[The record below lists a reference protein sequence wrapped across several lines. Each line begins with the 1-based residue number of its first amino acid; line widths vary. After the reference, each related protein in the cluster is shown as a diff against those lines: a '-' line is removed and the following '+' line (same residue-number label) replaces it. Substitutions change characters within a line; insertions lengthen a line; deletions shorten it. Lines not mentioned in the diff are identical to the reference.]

1 MIPDDLLLLQ
11 KRKESIGKIQI
22 FSHGFRVIAKDDRV
36 ATSCR
41 ITLKEWAVYGE
52 KMVQDSQGRNVK
64 QRVLQQ
70 TYGAAFPD
78 NKTFFFHKGQF
89 KDFQTDLLRYNLTP
103 DDFVI
108 ENMESYVPSKMK
120 KEIKLADGRVP
131 YDYQEDAGQFAVA
144 PVKEGDHFSKLIGL
158 PPGTGKCLLNG
169 TLVQTPSGWIKIED
183 LRVGDLVIGRDGKPT
198 RVMGVYPQGVVD
210 LHKVVFSDNRS
221 SIVCG
226 EHLWKVYS
234 QDWTANNGWK
244 VINTL
249 EMKHYA
255 ATKSKKVSIP
265 LITPPDIPDKEFP
278 LDPYLIGILLGDGGL
293 SSSQVRFTKD
303 HDYFHNVFDSL
314 LPTDTTYKR
323 NGKEWYLIPKEKG
336 IFSLRDRLHE
346 LGMMGKR
353 SWEKEIPE
361 IYMSGSYKQRL
372 ALVNGL
378 LDTDGT
384 IGSKNCGV
392 SFTSTSEKL
401 ALQFQSLIRSLGDL
415 AYIKNR
421 ITYYTHKG
429 EKKAGRRSWTVFIRS
444 QNPGQYFT
452 LPSKRERVNDIN
464 QYSDTLKL
472 RVEYVEPAGQ
482 GEATCIAVD
491 NEDRLFVIQDYV
503 VTHNTITL
511 CNIGT
516 KVQERM
522 VIGILKKYVSKW
534 PSDLLENLNASP
546 KDIMV
551 IDKTTQLRGVI
562 DLCKTQGNK
571 KLPPF
576 IVITLSTMR
585 GFIDSYELD
594 PDECIE
600 DYGCA
605 PYELWKLLDCGI
617 FAIDEAHEHLNS
629 VFKTSMYLHGP
640 KFIAL
645 SGTMRTEDDHQEKIQ
660 QTIFPNIKRYNGIKP
675 KKYNDI
681 EYISYRFHPDV
692 LRKIK
697 YQAFGR
703 TDYSHAIFEQSIMKL
718 PHVLNDYLRMCTDLI
733 DYGYIRLY
741 QKGDKAIIFVGVV
754 EMADKFMV
762 RLTAKYPHL
771 TVVRYCKSEGDKY
784 EDMMQGD
791 IIVTTIQSGG
801 TGIDVK
807 GLTYLGF
814 FSMVNSSKSNIQ
826 TFYRVREFKGRETLV
841 SMPFCAQNPKH
852 IKYTEFRRELF
863 KDMAKTMRTFNYNHP
878 LGG

>member
-1 MIPDDLLLLQ
+1 MIPEDLLLLQ

-22 FSHGFRVIAKDDRV
+22 FSHGFRVIANDDRV
-36 ATSCR
+36 AASCR

-120 KEIKLADGRVP
+120 KEIKLAEGRIP

-158 PPGTGKCLLNG
+158 PPGTGKAAYNG
-169 TLVQTPSGWIKIED
+169 TLIQTPSGWVKIED
-183 LRVGDLVIGRDGKPT
+183 LSVGDMVIGRDGKPT

-210 LHKVVFSDNRS
+210 LHKVVFADNRS

-234 QDWTANNGWK
+234 HDWTANNGWK

-255 ATKSKKVSIP
+255 ATKSKKVFIP

-278 LDPYLIGILLGDGGL
+278 LDPYSVGEKLE
-293 SSSQVRFTKD
+293 T
-303 HDYFHNVFDSL
+303 
-314 LPTDTTYKR
+314 
-323 NGKEWYLIPKEKG
+323 IP
-336 IFSLRDRLHE
+336 D
-346 LGMMGKR
+346 
-353 SWEKEIPE
+353 
-361 IYMSGSYKQRL
+361 IYISGSFKQRL
-372 ALVNGL
+372 AVVNGL
-378 LDTDGT
+378 LDIKGEIEVNDYPISFSTD
-384 IGSKNCGV
+384 NEV
-392 SFTSTSEKL
+392 L
-401 ALQFQSLIRSLGDL
+401 AVQLQSLVRSLGDL
-415 AYIKNR
+415 AKIEISSLNDNQE
-421 ITYYTHKG
+421 I
-429 EKKAGRRSWTVFIRS
+429 WTVFIRS

-464 QYSDTLKL
+464 QYSDSLKL

-491 NEDRLFVIQDYV
+491 NEDKLFVIQDYV

-522 VIGILKKYVSKW
+522 VIGILKKYSSKW
-534 PSDLLENLNASP
+534 GSDLLENLNASP
-546 KDIMV
+546 KDIM
-551 IDKTTQLRGVI
+551 IIEKTAQLRGVI
-562 DLCKTQGNK
+562 DLCKTQGSK

-576 IVITLSTMR
+576 IVVTLSTLR
-585 GFIDSYELD
+585 SYIDSYELD
-594 PDECIE
+594 PDACVE

-660 QTIFPNIKRYNGIKP
+660 QTVFPNIKRYNGIKP

-681 EYISYRFHPDV
+681 EFISYRFHHDV

-733 DYGYIRLY
+733 DYGYLRLY

-771 TVVRYCKSEGDKY
+771 NVVRYCKSEGDKY
-784 EDMMQGD
+784 EDMLQGD

-826 TFYRVREFKGRETLV
+826 TFYRVREFKGRQTLV